1 MNAQAMIR
9 TSVEMY
15 AGLIDKGRAL
25 TPIRPVVPKQLP
37 VPMLEPR
44 HGARALAQGLPA
56 SPGAASGRVIF
67 DATSHVPRRDCRSP
81 DWAPPRQGFLNE
93 SLAKGC
99 STRFG

>member
-37 VPMLEPR
+37 VPMLEP
-44 HGARALAQGLPA
+44 
-56 SPGAASGRVIF
+56 
-67 DATSHVPRRDCRSP
+67 
-81 DWAPPRQGFLNE
+81 
-93 SLAKGC
+93 
-99 STRFG
+99 